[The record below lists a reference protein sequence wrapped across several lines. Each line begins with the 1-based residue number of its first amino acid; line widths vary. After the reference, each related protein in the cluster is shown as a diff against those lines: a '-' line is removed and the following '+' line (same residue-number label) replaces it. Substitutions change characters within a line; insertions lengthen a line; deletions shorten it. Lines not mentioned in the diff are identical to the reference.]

1 MNISNEW
8 MIFNNRIIN
17 KNMKQAFKINHTLY
31 EDLKSLFYEKKV
43 NLKDS
48 EISFLN
54 EYNIFAETNDFYD
67 PFVLTSNLSD
77 DFRIFIQVTNQC
89 NLHCA
94 HCYANSSMGMK
105 QFFDEESLIK
115 VIQNAYELGI
125 TRVDFTGGE
134 VFTQKFFFE
143 FLKKLDFYPISY
155 SIFTNL
161 TLLNDDKISFIS
173 NLKGLYRIVT
183 SVDYFD
189 PYKHDRFR
197 GKKGSYAKT
206 INNILSLKSK
216 NVDVVVNTI
225 VNEENYEDVEKLVSF
240 FSEKNIEVH
249 LDTIVDCGRAK
260 TFRNIGKMDENLSFI
275 KTVLN
280 SNKCVLNKDK
290 ITKNVCGVGENFVF
304 LDYLGYYNLC
314 TGLNRELDSSFNL
327 GRDMEQAIQNIK
339 LFNLSCTNKHCR
351 YSENKS
357 CVCRHRAYL
366 NHNRIDAPDEL
377 ICEFVKMINEGD
389 TL

>member
-8 MIFNNRIIN
+8 MIYNNRIIN
-17 KNMKQAFKINHTLY
+17 KNMKQSFKINRSLY
-31 EDLKSLFYEKKV
+31 DDLKAYFYEKKD

-48 EISFLN
+48 EIAFFK
-54 EYNIFAETNDFYD
+54 EYNIFTKRNDFYD
-67 PFVLTSNLSD
+67 PFILTSNLSD

-94 HCYANSSMGMK
+94 HCYANSCMGVE
-105 QFFDEESLIK
+105 QFFNEDRLMK

-125 TRVDFTGGE
+125 TRIDFTGGE
-134 VFTQKFFFE
+134 VFTQKFFLE
-143 FLKKLDFYPISY
+143 FLRRLDFYPISY

-161 TLLNDDKISFIS
+161 TLLNNDQISFIS

-183 SVDYFD
+183 SLDYFNPD
-189 PYKHDRFR
+189 KHDQFR
-197 GKKGSYAKT
+197 GVKGSYTKT
-206 INNILSLKSK
+206 LNNILSLKSK
-216 NVDVVVNTI
+216 NVDVVVNTV
-225 VNEENYEDVEKLVSF
+225 VNEENHEDVEKLVSF
-240 FSEKNIEVH
+240 FRDKNIEVH

-260 TFRNIGKMDENLSFI
+260 TFENIGKMEENLSFI
-275 KTVLN
+275 KKVLN
-280 SNKCVLNKDK
+280 SNNCILNTDK
-290 ITKNVCGVGENFVF
+290 ITKNICGVGENFVF

-327 GRDMEQAIQNIK
+327 GRDMGQAIQNIK

-351 YSENKS
+351 YSKNKS
-357 CVCRHRAYL
+357 CGCRHRAYL
-366 NHNRIDAPDEL
+366 NHNRIDSPDEL
-377 ICEFVKMINEGD
+377 ICEFIKKINEGD